1 MKRISILLTTAA
13 LAVVLSACGVLN
25 AFVPEVDIAEGA
37 FGLGGAAGTELSPA
51 SFVDSGA
58 ALTTLAATATFSV
71 NETFEDIDQ
80 TDAEGTTIKGLD
92 TLKTTFG
99 VATYANDVAF
109 KLTQP
114 TSGTYPATLN
124 LTGFSLNFKLSDS
137 ANTLETPIAGI
148 PTEAPLAVT
157 LTKEAACADTAA
169 QCGYTVSA
177 ADKIALQTLFAIAI
191 DGNIAKDVGT
201 IVLGGGTNTLA
212 LTLGVSVSN
221 EASELAG
228 SEAVFKLG
236 EYETKVKPV
245 IF

>member
-1 MKRISILLTTAA
+1 MKRISILLTTVA

-25 AFVPEVDIAEGA
+25 AFVPEVEIPEGA
-37 FGLGGAAGTELSPA
+37 FGLGGAEGTELSPA

-58 ALTTLAATATFSV
+58 ALTTLAATATFSI

-80 TDAEGTTIKGLD
+80 TDAEGTKIKGLD

-109 KLTQP
+109 KLTRP

-124 LTGFSLNFKLSDS
+124 LTSFTLSFKLSDS
-137 ANTLETPIAGI
+137 AKTLETPIAGV
-148 PTEAPLAVT
+148 PTAAPLAVT
-157 LTKEAACADTAA
+157 LTKEAGCADTAL

-177 ADKIALQTLFAIAI
+177 ANKAQLQALFAIAI

-201 IVLGGGTNTLA
+201 IVLAGGTNTLE

-221 EASELAG
+221 AASELIG